1 MNSSPKLIYNLII
14 YFSFFNMIVGQF
26 CISDYNKLEIEMFE
40 LSSYPSNFEK
50 SEGDVVKLYE

>member
-1 MNSSPKLIYNLII
+1 MV
-14 YFSFFNMIVGQF
+14 VGQF
-26 CISDYNKLEIEMFE
+26 CIFDYNKLEIEMFE